1 MSYPC
6 NKNASD
12 CQQTFR
18 SVEEL
23 NHHLETTACG
33 GDTPRAGVE
42 YDFYRQSLGN
52 NGFTG
57 LMRQPSEFTLATNI
71 PGLTRQNSLIQPHIG
86 TIIPQISL
94 PRQESIL
101 QDINE
106 ICNMNDWQGF
116 IFNDGVPF
124 AQTELHTHTLFP
136 ETIDA
141 PAGVDSI
148 PPNIFPGLASNSS
161 AMDLIAVAA
170 EIESMKQPNR
180 HRPKQKKRKKPS
192 SNYATPVPTG
202 VGTGQEFD
210 KKVDV
215 YEWEDTCLCLDSSVP
230 QKCKYCDTT
239 RGKPLY
245 MTTKEHLHDKRCDK
259 AGQPVK
265 RGLQLKF
272 NKYKN
277 FTNRCCNPRGLALH
291 QLIKYVQGKSGYKDA
306 KTGKRKKKKKKKKSI
321 HLNEFWRVLYFG
333 VCFFWGM
340 DIDII
345 YLLVSLLF
353 LLFFDKT
360 QTGIVQNQP
369 QIHFY

>member
-42 YDFYRQSLGN
+42 YDFYRQSLNN
-52 NGFTG
+52 NGFTK

-86 TIIPQISL
+86 TIVPQISL

-106 ICNMNDWQGF
+106 ICNMNDWLEF
-116 IFNDGVPF
+116 IIPS
-124 AQTELHTHTLFP
+124 AQTE
-136 ETIDA
+136 IDA
-141 PAGVDSI
+141 PARMDSI
-148 PPNIFPGLASNSS
+148 PSTMWIPSAGSHQPNPGHT
-161 AMDLIAVAA
+161 AMDIIAAAA
-170 EIESMKQPNR
+170 EIESINQPNR
-180 HRPKQKKRKKPS
+180 HRLKPKKRKKPS

-306 KTGKRKKKKKKKKSI
+306 KTSKQK
-321 HLNEFWRVLYFG
+321 ELY
-333 VCFFWGM
+333 
-340 DIDII
+340 II
-345 YLLVSLLF
+345 YYISVSVSVVLVVF
-353 LLFFDKT
+353 
-360 QTGIVQNQP
+360 
-369 QIHFY
+369 